1 MESSKSLSSLARTKF
16 SAQREDV
23 DLKLINGSL
32 AWMEL
37 RTTLALVIWTFDLEL
52 DSACENLD
60 WHKDLEMHSLWKKPQ
75 LLVRAKLA
83 KHDVE
88 N

>member
-1 MESSKSLSSLARTKF
+1 
-16 SAQREDV
+16 
-23 DLKLINGSL
+23 
-32 AWMEL
+32 MEL